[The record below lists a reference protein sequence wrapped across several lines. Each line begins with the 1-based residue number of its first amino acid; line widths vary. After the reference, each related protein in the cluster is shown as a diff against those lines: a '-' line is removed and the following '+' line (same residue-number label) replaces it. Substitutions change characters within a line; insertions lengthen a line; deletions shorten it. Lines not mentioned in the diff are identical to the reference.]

1 MVLPLAFAAVA
12 CTDYQSSIDE
22 LSQHVD
28 GIDQRVTALEGL
40 NEDIEAIKEIVDA
53 QKQAGY
59 ITGVTET
66 ADGYQFTMSNGKVIN
81 VRDGKDGKD
90 GTNGTNGTNGQ
101 DGHTP
106 VIGVTQDTDGNWYW
120 TVDGEYLLDAAG
132 NKVRANGIDGQN
144 GTNGTNGQNGEN
156 GQNGQNGQ
164 DGVTP
169 QIRINPTTGMWE
181 VSYDNGATWTSLGV
195 KAQGDKGDDGD
206 AFFQSVVVGEAEV
219 TFTLADGTTTFTL
232 PLMDTFKKVRD
243 RVQSIV
249 YVPDYFDGQIGVR
262 NDEEQTIRYQVK
274 PAVVATY
281 LADNRD
287 AMMLVGEEVKT
298 TRADGAGIDITGASA
313 TRSGA
318 LILSVK
324 PTGFEA
330 QLGYAFALDIEADGS
345 SYRTAYTPT
354 FLIVEAE
361 KIALGVIGLYPN
373 MGVVTGGKYFQLYV
387 VFFPDWTTSRGI
399 TWTSSDEKMAT
410 VSPSGIVAV
419 VDNSP
424 DGEFTI
430 TATTTNGKKASL
442 TFKIVDGMLTIDTDQ
457 LHQQEEA
464 Q

>member
-1 MVLPLAFAAVA
+1 MNTKNMKFVNGALVAALMTLGVGLTA
-12 CTDYQSSIDE
+12 CSNDDVDDLKNRMNKVEQNFSSQQTIINNLQE
-22 LSQHVD
+22 
-28 GIDQRVTALEGL
+28 GIYV
-40 NEDIEAIKEIVDA
+40 K
-53 QKQAGY
+53 
-59 ITGVTET
+59 GVTPLT
-66 ADGYQFTMSNGKVIN
+66 DGYVLTLSNGETLTIKN
-81 VRDGKDGKD
+81 GEQGAAGKDGKDGKD
-90 GTNGTNGTNGQ
+90 G
-101 DGHTP
+101 
-106 VIGVTQDTDGNWYW
+106 
-120 TVDGEYLLDAAG
+120 VDG
-132 NKVRANGIDGQN
+132 KDGK
-144 GTNGTNGQNGEN
+144 
-156 GQNGQNGQ
+156 
-164 DGVTP
+164 DGAD
-169 QIRINPTTGMWE
+169 G
-181 VSYDNGATWTSLGV
+181 
-195 KAQGDKGDDGD
+195 KDGD
-206 AFFQSVVVGEAEV
+206 SFFKSIEVGTDAVV
-219 TFTLADGTTTFTL
+219 FTLADGTTFEM
-232 PLMDTFKKVRD
+232 PVFDSFKKVRD

-281 LADNRD
+281 LADNRE

-298 TRADGAGIDITGASA
+298 TRADGAGIAITGASA

-419 VDNSP
+419 VDNAP

-442 TFKIVDGMLTIDTDQ
+442 TFKIVNGMLTIDTEQ
-457 LHQQEEA
+457 FHQQEEA

>member
-1 MVLPLAFAAVA
+1 MIVGAGQAWAEDGVK
-12 CTDYQSSIDE
+12 YIDE
-22 LSQHVD
+22 NGTEQTCTEYTVLD
-28 GIDQRVTALEGL
+28 GTETTLGKTG
-40 NEDIEAIKEIVDA
+40 EDIWYVSNTAA
-53 QKQAGY
+53 
-59 ITGVTET
+59 TE
-66 ADGYQFTMSNGKVIN
+66 N
-81 VRDGKDGKD
+81 DGKGLVYTGEQIFS
-90 GTNGTNGTNGQ
+90 GT
-101 DGHTP
+101 H
-106 VIGVTQDTDGNWYW
+106 VHLI
-120 TVDGEYLLDAAG
+120 
-132 NKVRANGIDGQN
+132 
-144 GTNGTNGQNGEN
+144 
-156 GQNGQNGQ
+156 
-164 DGVTP
+164 
-169 QIRINPTTGMWE
+169 
-181 VSYDNGATWTSLGV
+181 
-195 KAQGDKGDDGD
+195 
-206 AFFQSVVVGEAEV
+206 
-219 TFTLADGTTTFTL
+219 LADGTTFEM
-232 PLMDTFKKVRD
+232 PVFDSFKKVRD

-281 LADNRD
+281 LAENRE

-298 TRADGAGIDITGASA
+298 TRADGAGIAITGASA

-419 VDNSP
+419 VDNAP

-442 TFKIVDGMLTIDTDQ
+442 TFKIVNGMLTIDTEQ
-457 LHQQEEA
+457 FHQQEEA

>member
-22 LSQHVD
+22 LSQRVG

-40 NEDIEAIKEIVDA
+40 NDDIEAIKEIVDA

-101 DGHTP
+101 DGQDGHTP

-144 GTNGTNGQNGEN
+144 GTNGTNGQ
-156 GQNGQNGQ
+156 
-164 DGVTP
+164 DGITP
-169 QIRINPTTGMWE
+169 QLRINTTTLEWE
-181 VSYDNGATWTSLGV
+181 VSLDNGATWTSLGV

-249 YVPDYFDGQIGVR
+249 FIPENIDGMMTLQNGV
-262 NDEEQTIRYQVK
+262 QTTVRYRVM
-274 PAVVATY
+274 PEAVATA
-281 LADNRD
+281 LATSY
-287 AMMLVGEEVKT
+287 ASTLSFVGEEVAV
-298 TRADGAGIDITGASA
+298 TRGIASAGITINSVANEGNGRLALTV
-313 TRSGA
+313 TPSGMTA
-318 LILSVK
+318 
-324 PTGFEA
+324 G
-330 QLGYAFALDIEADGS
+330 QGYAFALVMNDGTS
-345 SYRTAYTPT
+345 MYSTAYTSVFYAIPPVAIGIAADGILAGKGNVSVGST
-354 FLIVEAE
+354 VRL
-361 KIALGVIGLYPN
+361 IALLVPTDTNMKGV
-373 MGVVTGGKYFQLYV
+373 Q
-387 VFFPDWTTSRGI
+387 
-399 TWTSSDEKMAT
+399 WTSSDEAVAT
-410 VSPSGIVAV
+410 VDANGLVTAHG
-419 VDNSP
+419 N
-424 DGEFTI
+424 GTATI
-430 TATTTNGKKASL
+430 TVTSTADPTVSKSITVTVS
-442 TFKIVDGMLTIDTDQ
+442 DGTITLNTDDLVSQ
-457 LHQQEEA
+457 SSAE
-464 Q
+464 